1 MFGHPTVNRTGLEL
15 AQAYHREVVGPL
27 LARLCPGMPYAAGR
41 LGSGSE
47 VLGLD
52 DAVSRDHD
60 WGLRLT
66 LLVPEESRAEVGELL
81 GRELPETFL
90 GLPTSFAFS
99 GEDEGRHRVEVDS
112 PAGFAR
118 ARLGVDPRDGMTSLD
133 WLSLTGQ
140 AALEV
145 VAGPVFVDTSGEI
158 TAIREALGWY
168 PDDVWHHV
176 VAADWAR
183 LAEEMP
189 LMSRAGD
196 RGDDL
201 GSRVIAARLV
211 DVTMHL
217 GFLLERRWA
226 PYPKWCGL
234 LFGDLP
240 HAAAVGEPLR
250 AVLGAGTWQERQQHL
265 AVALDALLELQRG
278 AGLPGPSRSATAP
291 FWDRPYLHPDP
302 AIVPALLDRVA
313 DPALRALRPGL
324 GSAEQRTHN
333 VALLVDPAA
342 RRRLVGADR

>member
-1 MFGHPTVNRTGLEL
+1 MDRTGIEL
-15 AQAYHREVVGPL
+15 ARVFHREVVGPL
-27 LARLCPGMPYAAGR
+27 LARHCPGMPYAAGR

-52 DAVSRDHD
+52 DAMSHDHD

-66 LLVPEESRAEVGELL
+66 LLVPEERRAEVGDLL
-81 GRELPETFL
+81 TRGLPESFL
-90 GLPTSFAFS
+90 GLPTSFPFS
-99 GEDEGRHRVEVDS
+99 GEDEIRHRVEVDS

-140 AALEV
+140 AVLEV
-145 VAGPVFVDTSGEI
+145 AAGPVFVDTAGEI
-158 TAIREALGWY
+158 TAIREPLAWY

-176 VAADWAR
+176 VAADWVSQ
-183 LAEEMP
+183 AEEMP

-211 DVTMHL
+211 DVAMHL
-217 GFLLERRWA
+217 GFLLERRWV
-226 PYPKWCGL
+226 PYPKWRGL
-234 LFGDLP
+234 LFDRLP
-240 HAAAVGEPLR
+240 HASAVDEALHD
-250 AVLGAGTWQERQQHL
+250 VLTADTWQERQQRL
-265 AVALDALLELQRG
+265 AAALDALLELQRG
-278 AGLPGPSRSATAP
+278 VGLPAPSGPATVP

-302 AIVPALLDRVA
+302 RVVPALLDPVA
-313 DPALRALRPGL
+313 DPALRAVRPGL
-324 GSAEQRTHN
+324 GSAEQRTDT

-342 RRRLVGADR
+342 RRSLVGAAP